1 MKKLIRK
8 TWFWLLS
15 GVAVLLGIAFQSCNG
30 FEGLYGPPKVYGPPT
45 ELPNDTIP
53 D

>member
-1 MKKLIRK
+1 MKKIFRK

-15 GVAVLLGIAFQSCNG
+15 GVAVLLGIVFQSCND
-30 FEGLYGPPKVYGPPT
+30 FEELYGPPKVYGPPT
-45 ELPNDTIP
+45 ELSNDTIP